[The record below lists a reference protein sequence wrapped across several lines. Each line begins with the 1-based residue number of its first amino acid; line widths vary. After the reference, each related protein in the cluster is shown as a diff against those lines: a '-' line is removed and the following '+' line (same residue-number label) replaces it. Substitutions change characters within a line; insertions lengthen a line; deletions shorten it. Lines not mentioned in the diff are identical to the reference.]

1 VDLSNNIPYF
11 YGKIVLE
18 KSLTVYLHS
27 VAFLSVSFAL
37 TRSGVGVVPTGGF
50 WQKGVKVQ
58 EIKRM
63 FFERA
68 AHIVKFLGG
77 DYENLNGDFGN
88 GAGPWLYG
96 LAGIQQRR

>member
-1 VDLSNNIPYF
+1 MTMIN
-11 YGKIVLE
+11 
-18 KSLTVYLHS
+18 
-27 VAFLSVSFAL
+27 AL
-37 TRSGVGVVPTGGF
+37 PRQRGE
-50 WQKGVKVQ
+50 VQ

-68 AHIVKFLGG
+68 ALIVKSLGG
-77 DYENLNGDFGN
+77 DYENLNDDFGN

>member
-1 VDLSNNIPYF
+1 VDLNIAFAYVFCCYSFCCYHHFGP
-11 YGKIVLE
+11 KIGRLE
-18 KSLTVYLHS
+18 
-27 VAFLSVSFAL
+27 
-37 TRSGVGVVPTGGF
+37 G
-50 WQKGVKVQ
+50 KVQ

-68 AHIVKFLGG
+68 ALIVKSLGG

-88 GAGPWLYG
+88 GAGPWLHG